1 MESGLLDRGRGMEV
15 DGQGAWPHM
24 KKGRRGNPAAS
35 VHVRSRYCVSSEI
48 AGTGA
53 YDQRS

>member
-1 MESGLLDRGRGMEV
+1 VVGVEGQALVDRCRWM
-15 DGQGAWPHM
+15 GAWPHM